1 MIIEDDLN
9 LLEQNSIDIPSKV
22 EESII
27 NQIFNPCIKKME
39 SFSSVKST
47 DVYFKNESSKLTPN
61 SDNENK
67 ANERESFNIMEDYD
81 KAFRRFIEPDD
92 NLEDELAAA
101 KIVLGVE

>member
-39 SFSSVKST
+39 SFSSVK
-47 DVYFKNESSKLTPN
+47 
-61 SDNENK
+61 
-67 ANERESFNIMEDYD
+67 
-81 KAFRRFIEPDD
+81 
-92 NLEDELAAA
+92 
-101 KIVLGVE
+101 